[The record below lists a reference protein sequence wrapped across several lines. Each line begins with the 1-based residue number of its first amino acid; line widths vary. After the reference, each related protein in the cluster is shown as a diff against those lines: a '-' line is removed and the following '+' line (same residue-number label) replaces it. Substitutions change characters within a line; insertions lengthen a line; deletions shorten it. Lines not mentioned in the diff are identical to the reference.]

1 MVPASGAAP
10 LVLMV
15 LAPGQPPR
23 TIPLPASG
31 RLVFGRGGD
40 ADVQIADGS
49 LSRAHAAIHV
59 GPTLLLEDLG
69 SANGTRIQPGLLGQL
84 DQDDRTA
91 KAGELERTLTPG
103 ERVVVLPGTTFRIGA
118 VTVAVQRGAT
128 TSTSGA
134 RASEPPTPS
143 PTSVPPPSQ
152 IIADEPAMVEL
163 FAMAERA
170 ARRELPVLIVGETGT
185 GKEVLAETVWRAS
198 ARAGRPLL
206 RLNCGAL
213 ASSLLESELF
223 GYQRGAFTGADR
235 DKPGLIESADGGTV
249 FLDEIGDAALEVQ
262 TKLLRVLDQGEV
274 MRPGAL
280 EPKRVDVRFLAATH
294 RDLDAM
300 VVAGTFR
307 ADFFYRISSVT
318 LQIPPLRERR
328 REIARLEV
336 ALKKEQQACF
346 TLRAERVA
354 WRHKEQEMLE
364 ECDELR
370 AGAAS
375 VGRLL
380 GGDAEAT
387 AFETL
392 TVLSHALRGEDLS
405 FELSHAVQVLA
416 LKLWGERGGKG

>member
-40 ADVQIADGS
+40 GDVQIADGS

-143 PTSVPPPSQ
+143 P
-152 IIADEPAMVEL
+152 
-163 FAMAERA
+163 
-170 ARRELPVLIVGETGT
+170 PV
-185 GKEVLAETVWRAS
+185 AAS
-198 ARAGRPLL
+198 AP
-206 RLNCGAL
+206 
-213 ASSLLESELF
+213 
-223 GYQRGAFTGADR
+223 
-235 DKPGLIESADGGTV
+235 
-249 FLDEIGDAALEVQ
+249 
-262 TKLLRVLDQGEV
+262 
-274 MRPGAL
+274 
-280 EPKRVDVRFLAATH
+280 
-294 RDLDAM
+294 
-300 VVAGTFR
+300 
-307 ADFFYRISSVT
+307 
-318 LQIPPLRERR
+318 
-328 REIARLEV
+328 
-336 ALKKEQQACF
+336 
-346 TLRAERVA
+346 
-354 WRHKEQEMLE
+354 
-364 ECDELR
+364 
-370 AGAAS
+370 
-375 VGRLL
+375 
-380 GGDAEAT
+380 
-387 AFETL
+387 
-392 TVLSHALRGEDLS
+392 
-405 FELSHAVQVLA
+405 
-416 LKLWGERGGKG
+416 